1 MKHDASTPFD
11 PDGAPLAGVRIV
23 DLTQYEAGPSAT
35 QMLAWMGAD
44 VIKIEPPRGEPSRSL
59 AGAGPRRD
67 SIVFAL
73 LNQSK
78 RSVVLDLREDG
89 GRETLKALIRQA
101 DVLAENFAPG
111 TPARLGL
118 SADELRSEFP
128 RLIVASIR
136 GYRGGGPWSGFKSLD
151 LVAQAVG
158 GAMSVNGD
166 ADGPPMRL
174 GPTVADTG
182 TGLHLAVGILAALV
196 RRARTGRGGWVEVA
210 LQDAMFNF
218 MRNAMIPTYVTGE
231 PAPRSGSAYP
241 GAAPS
246 GLYPCRPGGPND
258 YVYLLISAGGHWEGV
273 LRALRREDLIGN
285 RPATNARRSCASWCA
300 AGRSVATSSRRC
312 GSSPSR
318 ACPAGPCS
326 TRASSSPTSSCGRPE
341 WSSSTIIRTGE
352 GSGFPDARSRWTAS
366 PRDWSRHRGSAST
379 PARCSRSFG
388 GNADG
393 SGVALLLRSLR
404 RSPPA
409 FCGARHG
416 PSACGSPSRQAGWA
430 GSDRSPN
437 G

>member
-1 MKHDASTPFD
+1 MEHDASPPSDT
-11 PDGAPLAGVRIV
+11 DGAPLAGVRIV

-59 AGAGPRRD
+59 AGAGPKRD

-78 RSVVLDLREDG
+78 RSVVLDLREES
-89 GRETLKALIRQA
+89 GRQTLKALIRQA
-101 DVLAENFAPG
+101 DVLAENFSPG
-111 TPARLGL
+111 TLGRLGFP
-118 SADELRSEFP
+118 ADELRSEFP

-136 GYRGGGPWSGFKSLD
+136 GYRAGGPWSEFKSLD

-196 RRARTGRGGWVEVA
+196 RRGRTGRGGWVEVA

-231 PAPRSGSAYP
+231 PAPRTGSAYA

-246 GLYPCRPGGPND
+246 GLYPCHPGGPND

-273 LRALRREDLIGN
+273 LRTLGREDLIG
-285 RPATNARRSCASWCA
+285 
-300 AGRSVATSSRRC
+300 
-312 GSSPSR
+312 
-318 ACPAGPCS
+318 
-326 TRASSSPTSSCGRPE
+326 
-341 WSSSTIIRTGE
+341 
-352 GSGFPDARSRWTAS
+352 DARYARQSARNEREDELRELVRGWTLSRDKLEAMRLLSEQGVPCGAVLDTRELLANEQLRQTGMVVAHDHPDWGKIWIPGCPIRMDGFA
-366 PRDWSRHRGSAST
+366 PRLD
-379 PARCSRSFG
+379 PAPRLG
-388 GNADG
+388 ADT
-393 SGVALLLRSLR
+393 SEVLDQLR
-404 RSPPA
+404 RRP
-409 FCGARHG
+409 
-416 PSACGSPSRQAGWA
+416 
-430 GSDRSPN
+430 
-437 G
+437 

>member
-1 MKHDASTPFD
+1 MKHDASTPSD

-273 LRALRREDLIGN
+273 LRALRREDLIGDARYARQSARN
-285 RPATNARRSCASWCA
+285 EREAELCELVRGWTLGRDKLEAMRLLSEQGVPCGAVLDTRELLANEQLRQTGMVVEHDHPDWGRIRIPGCPIQMDGFAPRLEPAPRL
-300 AGRSVATSSRRC
+300 G
-312 GSSPSR
+312 
-318 ACPAGPCS
+318 
-326 TRASSSPTSSCGRPE
+326 E
-341 WSSSTIIRTGE
+341 HTGE
-352 GSGFPDARSRWTAS
+352 
-366 PRDWSRHRGSAST
+366 
-379 PARCSRSFG
+379 
-388 GNADG
+388 
-393 SGVALLLRSLR
+393 VLEELR
-404 RSPPA
+404 RQ
-409 FCGARHG
+409 R
-416 PSACGSPSRQAGWA
+416 
-430 GSDRSPN
+430 
-437 G
+437 